1 MRVRARACVCV
12 RAFGAGGLHV
22 HAVLQYMN
30 NDGERTL
37 RSYSRPVNLAAVF
50 GPKWATVR
58 GDVFHVAEFMV
69 RLDLGEQQQPPQQ
82 QLPPPPLPCCVRVR
96 TLWRRTA
103 CRTTSCA
110 SARNW
115 LPYGRRTRS

>member
-1 MRVRARACVCV
+1 
-12 RAFGAGGLHV
+12 
-22 HAVLQYMN
+22 MN

-69 RLDLGEQQQPPQQ
+69 RHLALLVAQPVGSVWLSSPRWVQTSLTLSMVVFYLVYDGWTGLCATLQ
-82 QLPPPPLPCCVRVR
+82 AVRSSSPC
-96 TLWRRTA
+96 
-103 CRTTSCA
+103 
-110 SARNW
+110 
-115 LPYGRRTRS
+115 

>member
-1 MRVRARACVCV
+1 
-12 RAFGAGGLHV
+12 
-22 HAVLQYMN
+22 MN

-69 RLDLGEQQQPPQQ
+69 R
-82 QLPPPPLPCCVRVR
+82 
-96 TLWRRTA
+96 TA
-103 CRTTSCA
+103 TGHA
-110 SARNW
+110 SLFPDCSLLHHNGLA
-115 LPYGRRTRS
+115 

>member
-1 MRVRARACVCV
+1 MSFFDDVSNEGPCAANIL
-12 RAFGAGGLHV
+12 LHGKTHGSLRDV
-22 HAVLQYMN
+22 PLQYMN

-69 RLDLGEQQQPPQQ
+69 RIATRRYARC
-82 QLPPPPLPCCVRVR
+82 QLN
-96 TLWRRTA
+96 
-103 CRTTSCA
+103 
-110 SARNW
+110 ARG
-115 LPYGRRTRS
+115 PGFFPAKS